1 MRPPLRTNSSVEVVI
16 SRATERLRLPS
27 ASATPEASTKAALAK
42 LSVPQYFD
50 QVIAPLVLTD
60 MNRRIER
67 QALQRMAGAE

>member
-1 MRPPLRTNSSVEVVI
+1 MSNATFRP
-16 SRATERLRLPS
+16 RLS
-27 ASATPEASTKAALAK
+27 PELEHTLKAAAALAK
-42 LSVPQYFD
+42 LSVPAYFE

>member
-1 MRPPLRTNSSVEVVI
+1 MSTATFRP
-16 SRATERLRLPS
+16 RLS
-27 ASATPEASTKAALAK
+27 PELEHNIKAAAARAK
-42 LSVPQYFD
+42 LTVPAYFE